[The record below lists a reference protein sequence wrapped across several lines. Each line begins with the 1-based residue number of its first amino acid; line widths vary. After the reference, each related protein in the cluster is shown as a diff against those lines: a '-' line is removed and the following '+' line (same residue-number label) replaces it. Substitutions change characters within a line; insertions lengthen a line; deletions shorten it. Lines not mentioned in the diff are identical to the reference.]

1 MSPLSGNARARARS
15 LANLQRGGGVRPAAD
30 GHRPNLRH
38 GAYAVIAADR
48 LDAKAR
54 EVFAALAA
62 DAPLRAAGE
71 LPAADGAAVRLA
83 ADALCRLDGLH
94 DYLARR
100 GIEDAKGALRVVE
113 LDLERRLRAEA
124 ADHLDSLGMTPRAR
138 ARLGLDVARAAGFD
152 LAAQWAEDWAED
164 DDAIEGT
171 VADA

>member
-1 MSPLSGNARARARS
+1 MSPTSRDPRRRARQ
-15 LANLQRGGGVRPAAD
+15 LANLRKGGTIAPAGNRRAVKHGV
-30 GHRPNLRH
+30 
-38 GAYAVIAADR
+38 YAVIAADR

-62 DAPLRAAGE
+62 DAPLRDAAGE

-83 ADALCRLDGLH
+83 ADVLCRLDGMR

-100 GIEDAKGALRVVE
+100 GVEDEKGVLRVVE

-138 ARLGLDVARAAGFD
+138 ARLGLDVARTVAFD
-152 LAAQWAEDWAED
+152 LATEWAEPED
-164 DDAIEGT
+164 DTIEGT